1 MFSFIEC
8 FGCFH
13 WVFWMLNA
21 NTLRYVPQ
29 IDLLGYYHCQ
39 LQSLGFGKFNR
50 PQTSLP
56 LPLLSNPW
64 CCSFANHSL
73 SWSSYPNCRAAQ
85 LFIWLFAQT
94 YLTHSQIIHRS
105 VNDLAAE
112 LSKQSIYTFKPPPL
126 HYPFSKDVRPN
137 LLGLNNPSPV
147 SVLVVEFYNR
157 PCFPVWSFGFIVW
170 RTCYHRVTILMSN
183 KHGTFWIMVSYF
195 DFCVALTEKMYVKV
209 MKSC

>member
-1 MFSFIEC
+1 MPTHWDMFPKLIYLGTITVNC
-8 FGCFH
+8 NH
-13 WVFWMLNA
+13 WV
-21 NTLRYVPQ
+21 
-29 IDLLGYYHCQ
+29 LG
-39 LQSLGFGKFNR
+39 SLTDHK
-50 PQTSLP
+50 PHYL
-56 LPLLSNPW
+56 
-64 CCSFANHSL
+64 SL
-73 SWSSYPNCRAAQ
+73 SCQTPGAVHLQIIRCSYPNCRAAQ

-170 RTCYHRVTILMSN
+170 RTCYCRVTILMSN